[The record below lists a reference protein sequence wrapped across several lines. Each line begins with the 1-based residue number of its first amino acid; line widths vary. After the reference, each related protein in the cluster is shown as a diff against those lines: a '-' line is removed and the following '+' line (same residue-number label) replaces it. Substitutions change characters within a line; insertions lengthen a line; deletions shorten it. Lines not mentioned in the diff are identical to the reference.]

1 MLLVF
6 DSEVLVLA
14 ILVIPEEVI
23 VNVLTC
29 YWIAMNNSKGCKII

>member
-23 VNVLTC
+23 VNVVHMFS
-29 YWIAMNNSKGCKII
+29 IAMNNSKGSK

>member
-6 DSEVLVLA
+6 DSEVLVFA

-23 VNVLTC
+23 VNVVHMSS
-29 YWIAMNNSKGCKII
+29 IASFMTDVM